1 MTDSHEN
8 RTIRRVTYVGMMI
21 NAVLAFIKITVGGM
35 AHSSAV
41 VADGVHSLSDM
52 FTDAAIIAG
61 SRYWAKPADSGHPH
75 GHRRIETAVT
85 LIIGLTLATVAFNM
99 AWRAVTS
106 IHAGEH
112 HTPGRIAMVVAIISI
127 IVKEFLYRWTIH
139 AGHRIHSMPLVA
151 NAWHHRSDAWSSI
164 PAAAA
169 AGLATLGEG
178 WGFIDH
184 VGAIAVAIIVL
195 HAAMKISWPAAQQ
208 LLDSAGPR
216 ETVEDITRIARLT
229 DGVRDAHRVR
239 TRYVG
244 GTRLSADLHVLV
256 DGDLSVTEG
265 HNIATAVRER
275 LIEKRQDIVDVVVH
289 TEPFT
294 SEEIRAGKE
303 ETPS

>member
-1 MTDSHEN
+1 MTDTHEN
-8 RTIRRVTYVGMMI
+8 RTIRRVTYVGMLI
-21 NAVLAFIKITVGGM
+21 NAVLAFIKIAVGGL
-35 AHSSAV
+35 ARSSAV

-61 SRYWAKPADSGHPH
+61 SRYWDKPADSGHPH

-85 LIIGLTLATVAFNM
+85 LFIGLTLATVAFNM

-112 HTPGRIAMVVAIISI
+112 HTPGRVAMVAALISI
-127 IVKEFLYRWTIH
+127 FVKEILYRWTLD

-178 WGFIDH
+178 WGFIDQ

-208 LLDSAGPR
+208 LMDSAGPR
-216 ETVEDITRIARLT
+216 ATVNDITNIARST
-229 DGVRDAHRVR
+229 AGVRDAHRVR
-239 TRYVG
+239 TRYMG
-244 GTRLSADLHVLV
+244 GSRLSVDMHVLV
-256 DGDLSVTEG
+256 DGTLTVSEG
-265 HNIATAVRER
+265 HDIATAVRKR
-275 LIEKRQDIVDVVVH
+275 LIEKRRDIVDVVVH

-294 SEEIRAGKE
+294 RQEIQKDKDC
-303 ETPS
+303 SSS